1 MKKTTLQFPD
11 KRILVAEDYLI
22 NQEVIKETLELMKI
36 HVELAE
42 NGQEAVNKH
51 QTNMYDLILMDIQMP
66 LMDGFQATKMIREHE
81 GKTKRTPI
89 IALTANAI
97 SGDQQR
103 CLDAGMDDYITKPI
117 DFQKL
122 EEIIKKH
129 LSQEGPLDAVS
140 KC

>member
-22 NQEVIKETLELMKI
+22 NQEVIKETLELMQI

-66 LMDGFQATKMIREHE
+66 LMDGFQATKTIRQQE
-81 GKTKRTPI
+81 GKTKHTPI

-129 LSQEGPLDAVS
+129 LSKEEPQDAAP